1 MNPYWIVTVNSTI
14 KIKRIVEMWEA
25 IQGIL
30 TSGKAVLGIGAL
42 IILLAILVRKGLIS
56 FKGKGLKVGNN
67 DVERTIIRNQIM
79 FVKTEISDFYSRIP
93 NFEGRDEWRLRY
105 IMEKCLDVLVDAI
118 SLNHVTLDPVYVDL
132 KCRAVWDEILQNT
145 DNASILTDDFKKV
158 VYDETKHIIEKLI
171 EIREFYNK

>member
-1 MNPYWIVTVNSTI
+1 
-14 KIKRIVEMWEA
+14 MWEA

-42 IILLAILVRKGLIS
+42 IILLAVLTKKGLIS

-67 DVERTIIRNQIM
+67 DAERTIIRNQIM
-79 FVKTEISDFYSRIP
+79 FVKTEISDFYNRVP
-93 NFEGRDEWRLRY
+93 NFEGRDEWRLKY

-118 SLNHVTLDPVYVDL
+118 SLNHVTLEPVYVDL
-132 KCRAVWDEILQNT
+132 KCRSVWDEILQNT
-145 DNASILTDDFKKV
+145 NNANILTDDFKKV
-158 VYDETKHIIEKLI
+158 VYDEVKHIIEKLI